1 MEQPSYF
8 SILTADIRYDPQL
21 VKKPELQVMYSEIT
35 ALSNKWGYCTASNK
49 YFTELYQVDITTISR
64 RISKLVELGYLK
76 RVLVRDGK
84 QIKERR
90 LYPVMNRVLAS
101 TPIGGIDV
109 NAKRGIGVNA
119 KENNIN
125 INKEEEEIYKE
136 KENKLS
142 LLEDLKHFVNS
153 IPTEGDWQT
162 IKLLSNRLT
171 YEGLRFVALNFN
183 GIMHDKGERISKPY
197 SYLIKMMREEIESE
211 RAR

>member
-1 MEQPSYF
+1 MDQPSYF

-21 VKKPELQVMYSEIT
+21 RKKPELQVMFSEIT
-35 ALSNKWGYCTASNK
+35 ALSNKWGYCTATNTYFAKLYDLTTVAISNR
-49 YFTELYQVDITTISR
+49 IT
-64 RISKLVELGYLK
+64 KLVDLGFLK
-76 RVLVRDGK
+76 RELIKDGN

-90 LYPVMNRVLAS
+90 LYPIIN
-101 TPIGGIDV
+101 
-109 NAKRGIGVNA
+109 RGIKADFNRGDKVDFNRGIKA
-119 KENNIN
+119 DFKENNIN

-142 LLEDLKHFVNS
+142 LLEDLKHFANS

-162 IKLLSNRLT
+162 VKLLSNRLT

-183 GIMHDKGERISKPY
+183 GVMHDKGEWISKPY

-211 RAR
+211 RGR

>member
-8 SILTADIRYDPQL
+8 SILTADVRYDPQL
-21 VKKPELQVMYSEIT
+21 VKNPELQVMYSEIT
-35 ALSNKWGYCTASNK
+35 ALSNKWGYCTATNT
-49 YFTELYQVDITTISR
+49 YFAKLYDRTPKTISN
-64 RISKLVELGYLK
+64 RITKLVDRGFLK
-76 RVLVRDGK
+76 RELIKEGN

-90 LYPVMNRVLAS
+90 LYPVIHR
-101 TPIGGIDV
+101 GINVDV
-109 NAKRGIGVNA
+109 NRGTNVDVNRGINVDV

-142 LLEDLKHFVNS
+142 LLEDLKHFANS

-162 IKLLSNRLT
+162 IKLLSNRIT

-183 GIMHDKGERISKPY
+183 GVMHDKGEWISKPY